1 MTKGRKERNDEKLTN
16 QRGCKQRAA
25 GQREGKKTVA
35 ETDKEHKTVN
45 GINAAAQ
52 KKGEQKRMN
61 KRVREL
67 TKETVG
73 VSDSS
78 ECGENM
84 KWTETEHERV
94 AAT

>member
-16 QRGCKQRAA
+16 QRVCKKKAV
-25 GQREGKKTVA
+25 GQKEGKETEV
-35 ETDKEHKTVN
+35 ETDKEEHKTVN
-45 GINAAAQ
+45 GINAAVQ
-52 KKGEQKRMN
+52 KKGEKKRMN

-78 ECGENM
+78 ECG
-84 KWTETEHERV
+84 KI
-94 AAT
+94 